1 MSKNELKP
9 TWLMFEVQF
18 LIMKCIRTDV
28 MFLDVSPVLY
38 LDCELF
44 GELLLCAKRGML

>member
-9 TWLMFEVQF
+9 AWLMFEVQF
-18 LIMKCIRTDV
+18 LIIKCIKTDV

-38 LDCELF
+38 LDCVLF